1 MINIILM
8 IFVRDVLLDALLA
21 PIWWYTEGLANV
33 LRFFARDAAY
43 GANVIGIGI
52 WTRALFKPMYGE
64 RSWQGR
70 IVSFVMRFIVLVWDS
85 MIYMILIAFL
95 LVFVIAWILVP
106 PLVVWQLMRVAL

>member
-1 MINIILM
+1 MINTIFMILL
-8 IFVRDVLLDALLA
+8 RDVLLDALTA

-33 LRFFARDAAY
+33 FRFFVRNAAY

-52 WTRALFKPMYGE
+52 WARALFKPMYGE

-70 IVSFVMRFIVLVWDS
+70 IVSFVMRLFVLVWDS
-85 MIYMILIAFL
+85 VIYVILLAFL
-95 LVFVIAWILVP
+95 LIFVVTWILMP